1 VFPGD
6 VERVLAEHPS
16 VAEAGVTAPTGGLVA
31 LVVAAPG
38 AAPTGDELMAFS
50 RDRLAPHEVPA
61 AVRFVQ
67 QLPRNSVGKLVRAE
81 LQALAER
88 PDLSR

>member
-1 VFPGD
+1 
-6 VERVLAEHPS
+6 
-16 VAEAGVTAPTGGLVA
+16 
-31 LVVAAPG
+31 
-38 AAPTGDELMAFS
+38 MAFS